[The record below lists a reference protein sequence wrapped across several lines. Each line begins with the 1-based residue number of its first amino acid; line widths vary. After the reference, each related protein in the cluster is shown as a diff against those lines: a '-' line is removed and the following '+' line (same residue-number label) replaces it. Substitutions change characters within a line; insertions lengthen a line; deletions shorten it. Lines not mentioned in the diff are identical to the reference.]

1 MFVLKPWHRAIGII
15 TFAGVAMS
23 GLVWF
28 ASNDPAIS
36 FLRRDRR
43 AEWIVFPAAVDA
55 RDHWSA
61 SIDATFRR
69 ELTLIDRPSTA
80 RLGICAMRRAEV
92 RINGTR
98 VSFPSKSNWKA
109 ITSIDV
115 ADHYTPAQT

>member
-1 MFVLKPWHRAIGII
+1 MFVLKPWHRAIWII
-15 TFAGVAMS
+15 TFAGLAMS

-61 SIDATFRR
+61 SIDATFRH
-69 ELTLIDRPSTA
+69 ELTLIDCVE
-80 RLGICAMRRAEV
+80 LE
-92 RINGTR
+92 
-98 VSFPSKSNWKA
+98 
-109 ITSIDV
+109 
-115 ADHYTPAQT
+115 